1 MDSPDSKSPQAQA
14 ISQSEVD
21 HLLAQVGGA
30 ESSAAASDLS
40 GQNRQPEAHPVRY
53 DFRQP
58 SFLSA
63 SELRKLRARQEEFIR
78 SLAARLSIYLR
89 LEFGL
94 QMSKLETL
102 SFQKFIDGLSNP
114 THLTL
119 FKLEP
124 LRGVCLLEIPPRLG
138 LSIVDRQLGGPAHCT
153 DAARDLSEIEVGLL
167 DQSIE
172 IILSEW
178 CSVWS
183 GMFDLRPVL
192 LGHENNGRFLQTSTH
207 DTLMLIVT
215 MEARIG
221 ETVEQMQI
229 ALPYYTLAP
238 LIVKLNATLET
249 SEKPTVAVPATPL
262 KWNTVLED
270 IKIPVTA
277 GWSDLEMTARQ
288 LAQLK
293 PGDIFPL
300 PSEMTSQVQVRLAK
314 VPKFIGN
321 LGTHSQRWA
330 VKITQVLK
338 P

>member
-30 ESSAAASDLS
+30 ESSAAASS
-40 GQNRQPEAHPVRY
+40 RQPEAHPVRY

-63 SELRKLRARQEEFIR
+63 SELRKLRVRQEEFIR

-138 LSIVDRQLGGPAHCT
+138 LSIVDRQLGGPAHCA

-249 SEKPTVAVPATPL
+249 SEKATVAVPAAPL

>member
-1 MDSPDSKSPQAQA
+1 MDSTDSQSPPAQA

-30 ESSAAASDLS
+30 ESSAAGSDLS
-40 GQNRQPEAHPVRY
+40 GQNRQPGPHTVRY

-63 SELRKLRARQEEFIR
+63 SELRKLKVRQEEFIR

-102 SFQKFIDGLSNP
+102 SFQKFIEGLSNP

-138 LSIVDRQLGGPAHCT
+138 LSIVDRQLGGPAHCA
-153 DAARDLSEIEVGLL
+153 DASRDLSEIEVGLL

-178 CSVWS
+178 CGVWS
-183 GMFDLRPVL
+183 GMLDLRPTL
-192 LGHENNGRFLQTSTH
+192 LGHENSGRFLQTSPH

-229 ALPYYTLAP
+229 GLPYYTLAP
-238 LIVKLNATLET
+238 LIAKLDATLET
-249 SEKPTVAVPATPL
+249 SEKATVAVPAVPL
-262 KWNTVLED
+262 KWNAVLQD
-270 IKIPVTA
+270 IKIPVSA
-277 GWSDLEMTARQ
+277 GWSDLEIPARQ
-288 LAQLK
+288 LAMLK
-293 PGDIFPL
+293 PGDVFPL
-300 PSEMTSQVQVRLAK
+300 SPEMAGQVQVRLAK

-321 LGTHSQRWA
+321 LGTLSQRWA

-338 P
+338 T